1 MARPE
6 KPSQGRKPAPLEL
19 ESEGV
24 EDRQETAASSEAAE
38 ASSQSSQGSGGTRS
52 ARWQLRNWRLRTK
65 LVAVLL
71 LPTLAALFLGQLR
84 VFDQIDAADEY
95 ARNVRGF
102 DVVERSTDLIHE
114 LQRERDVASSYIAR
128 GRQGGGQPVDEQVV
142 RVDQDVQRLRDSL
155 GQLDDFDTQVI
166 TSRTRALERLG
177 GLAGLR
183 GAVRETEYSE
193 TAAIKTYT
201 SIIQFLLQMN
211 RDIVASIT
219 DSAVSAPARATEALA
234 RAKEEIAQ
242 QRATLLAAGH
252 RDELREIQ
260 FQQLQASNA
269 QFSAAVNEF
278 YAIASPSE
286 ANLYSDTVAG
296 PAVDDV
302 NSIKGITLV
311 RHQNGIP
318 LGLNSVL
325 WDQSASTTI
334 GLTREVEL
342 DLQEDLRARGESLA
356 DQASMTAFRDAALV
370 LGFLVGALVL
380 MLLVARSMLRPLRV
394 LRKTALEVAHERLPS
409 VIAQMRETENDIP
422 KVTVQSVDIHTRE
435 EIGQLARAF
444 DAVHNEA
451 VRLAAE
457 QALLRANVNAMFVN
471 LSRRSQTL
479 VERQLGLIDR
489 LERDEQD
496 PDQLANLFELDHL
509 ATRMRRN
516 SENLLVLAGT
526 ETTRRMARPVPVTDI
541 LGASVSEVEQYARV
555 TVSATPELM
564 VQGRAVNDLVH
575 LIAELLDNAT
585 ALSDPQTKVTVRT
598 AHSRKNE
605 LIIEITDRGVG
616 MADDELAEVNERL
629 ANPPRV
635 DVGVSRRMGLYV
647 VAQLAKRHEIRVRL
661 RSEYLEGGIIALVV
675 VPSILVVRP
684 TSLRGGGQT
693 GTQALAAPR
702 ENLALPTVVND
713 HGGPASG
720 AGSLPALPSVAPEP
734 GPMEPFGEQL
744 PSDPALSDI
753 ARADSTD
760 YFGFYGE
767 SAESELRG
775 GYRDPAEDEQP
786 QQGRPAGRPAP
797 EDTAY
802 FTAADMDEAQEPDED
817 EWEAQFPQQDHPQAE
832 AAPPQNDRS
841 QGGVSRAAIADG
853 RSSEASKA
861 QTDFDAPTERLPIYE
876 AVLSQWFQAGDGGTP
891 QDQPAN
897 GAGAQAARQKGAAS
911 KSSARNTPAPAA
923 PSRNGVPPTAP
934 PQAPPR
940 REAATPPPVAS
951 RRRPQAAQEEQ
962 APQRQAAPGAGR
974 TPPVADSQPPAT
986 PPPSPTRRQPVR
998 PERPAAAPS
1007 EGQGWHSA
1015 GDDGWEAAKTVLAQT
1030 PEGVTQAG
1038 LPKRVPKAKLMPGSV
1053 APQTKTQRQAA
1064 PEQSDAP
1071 PRSAEMIRGKM
1082 SNFQQGLRKGRHH
1095 RVDALAGPGSS
1106 TDPSHQS
1113 ASRHDEEQE

>member
-24 EDRQETAASSEAAE
+24 EDRQETAAPNEAAE
-38 ASSQSSQGSGGTRS
+38 ASSQSSRQSGGTRS
-52 ARWQLRNWRLRTK
+52 SRWQLRNWRLRTK

-128 GRQGGGQPVDEQVV
+128 GRVGGAQAVDDQVV

-183 GAVRETEYSE
+183 GAVRETQYSE

-252 RDELREIQ
+252 RDELREIH

-342 DLQEDLRARGESLA
+342 ELQGDLRARGESLA
-356 DQASMTAFRDAALV
+356 DQARMTAFRDAALV

-380 MLLVARSMLRPLRV
+380 MLFVARSMLRPLRV
-394 LRKTALEVAHERLPS
+394 LRKSALEVAHERLPS

-541 LGASVSEVEQYARV
+541 LGAAVSEVEQYARV

-675 VPSILVVRP
+675 VPSNLVVRP
-684 TSLRGGGQT
+684 TSLRSSGHT

-702 ENLALPTVVND
+702 ENLALPTVVDD
-713 HGGPASG
+713 HTGGDSG

-753 ARADSTD
+753 AKSDSTD

-775 GYRDPAEDEQP
+775 GYRNPAEEEQP
-786 QQGRPAGRPAP
+786 QSGGPGGRPAP

-802 FTAADMDEAQEPDED
+802 FTAAEMDDAQEPDED

-832 AAPPQNDRS
+832 AAASHDDGR
-841 QGGVSRAAIADG
+841 QGAVSRAPVADE
-853 RSSEASKA
+853 RSSGAAKA

-876 AVLSQWFQAGDGGTP
+876 AVLSQWFQAGDGAAP
-891 QDQPAN
+891 QEQPN
-897 GAGAQAARQKGAAS
+897 GSAASARQKNTAPKDPA
-911 KSSARNTPAPAA
+911 ARNTPAA
-923 PSRNGVPPTAP
+923 PQRNGVPPTQQ
-934 PQAPPR
+934 QAPQR
-940 REAATPPPVAS
+940 REAAAPPPAA
-951 RRRPQAAQEEQ
+951 RRRPPQAQPDAT
-962 APQRQAAPGAGR
+962 QRPVPPAAGR
-974 TPPVADSQPPAT
+974 TPSAADAT
-986 PPPSPTRRQPVR
+986 PGAAPTRRQPVR
-998 PERPAAAPS
+998 SERPTSTATPS

-1095 RVDALAGPGSS
+1095 RVDALAAPGSS

>member
-1 MARPE
+1 M
-6 KPSQGRKPAPLEL
+6 PAPLEL
-19 ESEGV
+19 EGEGV
-24 EDRQETAASSEAAE
+24 EDRQEQAAQNETSATP
-38 ASSQSSQGSGGTRS
+38 SQSSPESGPGRNG
-52 ARWQLRNWRLRTK
+52 RWQLRNWRLRTK

-84 VFDQIDAADEY
+84 VVDQIESADEH

-102 DVVERSTDLIHE
+102 EVVEHSTNLIHE

-128 GRQGGGQPVDEQVV
+128 GREGGLAPVDEQVV
-142 RVDQDVQRLRDSL
+142 RVDQDVQRFRDNL
-155 GQLDDFDTQVI
+155 AQLDDFGTQVI
-166 TSRTRALERLG
+166 DSRTRALERLG
-177 GLAGLR
+177 GLTGLR
-183 GAVRETEYSE
+183 LAVRDTQYSE

-219 DSAVSAPARATEALA
+219 DGEVSASARAIEALA

-242 QRATLLAAGH
+242 QRAILLAAGQ
-252 RDELREIQ
+252 RDELRSIQ
-260 FQQLQASNA
+260 YDQLQASNA

-278 YAIASPSE
+278 YSIASPSE
-286 ANLYSDTVAG
+286 ASLYSDTVAG
-296 PAVDDV
+296 PSVDDV
-302 NSIKGITLV
+302 NSLKGRVLV
-311 RHQNGIP
+311 RHERGIP
-318 LGLNSVL
+318 LNLNSVL
-325 WDQSASTTI
+325 WDQAASTTI

-342 DLQEDLRARGESLA
+342 DLQEDLRARGEVLA
-356 DQASMTAFRDAALV
+356 DEARVTAFRDAALI
-370 LGFLVGALVL
+370 LGFVIGALVL

-422 KVTVQSVDIHTRE
+422 KLTVQSVDVHTRE

-555 TVSATPELM
+555 TVSAAPELM

-616 MADDELAEVNERL
+616 MADDELAAVNERL

-675 VPSILVVRP
+675 VPSNLVVRP
-684 TSLRGGGQT
+684 SSARGGGPA
-693 GTQALAAPR
+693 GGQALPGR
-702 ENLALPTVVND
+702 NNLALPTVVGER
-713 HGGPASG
+713 GGPASD
-720 AGSLPALPSVAPEP
+720 AGSMPALPPVAPP
-734 GPMEPFGEQL
+734 NPMEPVGTPL
-744 PSDPALSDI
+744 PSDSALNDI
-753 ARADSTD
+753 ARSDSTD

-767 SAESELRG
+767 SAESELQGDYRSASEEETAKPASRG
-775 GYRDPAEDEQP
+775 TTS
-786 QQGRPAGRPAP
+786 AGRPAP

-802 FTAADMDEAQEPDED
+802 FTAAEMDDAQEPDDAED
-817 EWEAQFPQQDHPQAE
+817 WDAQFPQTDHPEAE
-832 AAPPQNDRS
+832 AAPS
-841 QGGVSRAAIADG
+841 ASAAP
-853 RSSEASKA
+853 SSNGQQAQAKKA
-861 QTDFDAPTERLPIYE
+861 QNDFDAPTERLPIYE
-876 AVLSQWFQAGDGGTP
+876 AVLSQWFQAGDGASSAE
-891 QDQPAN
+891 QQSAN
-897 GAGAQAARQKGAAS
+897 GAAQRTPPAKNAPGA
-911 KSSARNTPAPAA
+911 SAGRNGGAPA
-923 PSRNGVPPTAP
+923 SRPA
-934 PQAPPR
+934 APPR
-940 REAATPPPVAS
+940 RDTPPPASRRPQSAPSAGRATPPPAPTPPAEPVA
-951 RRRPQAAQEEQ
+951 PT
-962 APQRQAAPGAGR
+962 RQAAPAQ
-974 TPPVADSQPPAT
+974 TPPS
-986 PPPSPTRRQPVR
+986 
-998 PERPAAAPS
+998 RPAARPEQPTASSAPS
-1007 EGQGWHSA
+1007 ENQGWHSA
-1015 GDDGWEAAKTVLAQT
+1015 GDDGWAAAKTVLAKD

-1053 APQTKTQRQAA
+1053 APQTKTQRAAA

-1095 RVDALAGPGSS
+1095 RVDPLAGPGSS